1 MQLAYNPGRGKVS
14 YEGTVTEKITL
25 LLIDDTTV
33 HSSSEKSI
41 ERKTATS
48 DCQLINHYVRALG
61 PDQKRMKN

>member
-1 MQLAYNPGRGKVS
+1 MQLAYNPGRGKVP

-25 LLIDDTTV
+25 LLIDDTAV

-48 DCQLINHYVRALG
+48 DCQLIIMYVL
-61 PDQKRMKN
+61 